1 MKHWINS
8 AVAKFLAALFLV
20 PREGLRLKSGHR
32 KACFPLIF
40 FAIFVRFCLCALCG

>member
-8 AVAKFLAALFLV
+8 AKAKFLAALFLL
-20 PREGLRLKSGHR
+20 PREGLRLKSGQS

-40 FAIFVRFCLCALCG
+40 LAIFARFCLCALCG